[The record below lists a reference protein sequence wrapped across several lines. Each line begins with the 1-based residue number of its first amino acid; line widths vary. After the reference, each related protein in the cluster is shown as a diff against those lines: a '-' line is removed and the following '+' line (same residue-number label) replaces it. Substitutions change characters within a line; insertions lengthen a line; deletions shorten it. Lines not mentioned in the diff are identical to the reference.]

1 MVCKL
6 RARFHNKVISNSHL
20 QKPIRNPHIEKD
32 YLWVVVINYKRLL
45 GTRINTKSNQRAKC
59 QMLLFILTN
68 QSFNIWLISNIK
80 VQNMRYKCIVFFIVV
95 KCSNILLPSYS
106 RFFFKCLFVSQ
117 TLLTTNK
124 SKVNCA
130 CLKNPLWMDEVRS
143 SQNTGIVY
151 PYTNSSVAASP
162 WVGESGMSYSCL
174 HINY

>member
-68 QSFNIWLISNIK
+68 QSLQYMIDFN
-80 VQNMRYKCIVFFIVV
+80 YK
-95 KCSNILLPSYS
+95 
-106 RFFFKCLFVSQ
+106 
-117 TLLTTNK
+117 
-124 SKVNCA
+124 
-130 CLKNPLWMDEVRS
+130 
-143 SQNTGIVY
+143 
-151 PYTNSSVAASP
+151 SP
-162 WVGESGMSYSCL
+162 KYE
-174 HINY
+174 I